1 MRAQTVG
8 DRTMRM
14 CVAAAVDADE
24 SHAFKR
30 SSVELSCVGDPGLH
44 ELAVL
49 GTPEVADLRVMDQRA
64 KLRDQKHEDR
74 ARGESA
80 MKGPLAP
87 QGHAPTLAQTRFDC
101 TYCRLRPAAEPDAR
115 SVAGDRRLRRA

>member
-24 SHAFKR
+24 SHALKR

-49 GTPEVADLRVMDQRA
+49 GTPEVANLGVMDQRA
-64 KLRDQKHEDR
+64 KLRDQEHEDR

-80 MKGPLAP
+80 MEEPLAP
-87 QGHAPTLAQTRFDC
+87 SGHATTLA
-101 TYCRLRPAAEPDAR
+101 
-115 SVAGDRRLRRA
+115 